1 MNRYFF
7 LIDRVSILCLICI
20 CGATLRA
27 QSSSFLA
34 RGNDGVALETQTREV
49 LVAVESLRE
58 ILQQHSLV
66 LYQGNTPIANGI
78 LMSAEGYALT
88 KSSEI
93 PEGTSLTVRYN
104 NTRYKDIVICA
115 RDVVADVALMKLPLD
130 NAHLLPQ
137 EDAVQI
143 GDIVVSNGASTRTQR
158 RARLGVI
165 SAKTRSIPQYEARPM
180 LGILFNRY
188 EGLLVQEIML
198 GLSAAGS
205 SLRIGDTL
213 VAINNKKITS
223 PEELLETIKECSA
236 GMKIPVEVM
245 RKGKQFRFDMTLQ
258 EAPASEDKTLGQQS
272 TRFSDFPLCHQHS
285 TPLGLENMGGPLLNM
300 EGKCVGVNIARAN
313 RAETYA
319 LTMKAVREAYARLLS
334 QVKKKK

>member
-1 MNRYFF
+1 MKRHFF
-7 LIDRVSILCLICI
+7 LMDTVYVLCFICI
-20 CGATLRA
+20 CGSTLRV
-27 QSSSFLA
+27 QGSSLLTD
-34 RGNDGVALETQTREV
+34 GNEGLEPETQTREV
-49 LVAVESLRE
+49 LVAVEPLRE

-93 PEGTSLTVRYN
+93 PEGISLTVRYN
-104 NTRYKDIVICA
+104 NTRYRDIIICA
-115 RDVVADVALMKLPLD
+115 RDVIADVALMKLPLE
-130 NAHLLPQ
+130 NAPLLPQ
-137 EDAVQI
+137 EDVVEI

-158 RARLGVI
+158 RARMGVI

-198 GLSAAGS
+198 GLSAARS
-205 SLRIGDTL
+205 PLRIGDTL
-213 VAINNKKITS
+213 VAINNKKISS
-223 PEELLETIKECSA
+223 PEELIEAIKKCSA

-258 EAPASEDKTLGQQS
+258 EPPASEDKTLGQQS
-272 TRFSDFPLCHQHS
+272 TRFSNFPLCHQHS
-285 TPLGLENMGGPLLNM
+285 TPLGLENMGGPLLSM

-319 LTMKAVREAYARLLS
+319 LTMKTVREAYARLLS